1 MSEEELRVKVR
12 EQGCER
18 WRFNVEYRTTH
29 DNRVILPGRNTLIYK
44 VSLPNIVNTVP
55 LEKGDRLILEIAKVL
70 KTKNDSISKKP
81 SWQSDTE
88 GPTPKKQKKAKA
100 SASTDVEVL

>member
-1 MSEEELRVKVR
+1 MKD
-12 EQGCER
+12 
-18 WRFNVEYRTTH
+18 Y
-29 DNRVILPGRNTLIYK
+29 RVIVPGTGPAMIYK

-55 LEKGDRLILEIAKVL
+55 LEKGDRLILEIAKAL
-70 KTKNDSISKKP
+70 KTKNDSSSRTS

-88 GPTPKKQKKAKA
+88 RPKPNKQKKSKA